1 MKEKIRYFY
10 QQVRAKDGEHE
21 QALLRVAFTFLI
33 VAYLFFWFEPD
44 ANAPLLRRQELI
56 FGVMYLIFSLC
67 LTLHILIKQD
77 VSRFRQWLA
86 MFADIGAVTFEMLI
100 TQESS
105 VLFYAIYLWV
115 IVGNGL
121 RYGPSLLAGAYVSSL
136 VGFSLVIVLNG
147 YWQANARVAAG
158 LMITLMLIPLYM
170 LKLRKQLSLAV
181 ARAEDASRA
190 KGQFLA
196 HMSHEMR
203 TPLNGVVGVSD
214 LLMETP
220 LNEEQKELVTMLK
233 SSSYLLLRL
242 IENVLDLSKVESG
255 KVVSEVVDF
264 DLHEIVNN
272 TVEMFS
278 TQAEQKALRLNARY
292 TSGTGFQ
299 LRGDAL
305 HLRQVFINL
314 VGNAI
319 KFTDKGMVEVRV
331 STVSQDQTAA
341 RLRFEVIDTGIGIA
355 PEVQQKIFEGF
366 RQADAT
372 VALKFGGTGLGTTI
386 SRQLVT
392 LMGGEMGLQ
401 SEPGVG
407 SIFWFELPFDK
418 QQNSEISLSPTSLD
432 QLQVVALGVKV
443 SERIAIASHLA
454 GWGVKFEYE
463 ASMARFL
470 SGLRET
476 GPEQRQAW
484 VVLCAPQN
492 LGLSAREFAAQV
504 FASCPQKTPS
514 LVLLGGQEDAF
525 DEQEMLATGYS
536 SLLRLPIDK
545 TLLFNVLHGIMA
557 PRAPEGVISIRKYFE
572 QGGQEKR
579 GLNILVAEDNGT
591 NRKVISKMLGHG
603 GYKVEF
609 AEDGDQALDMLEQ
622 KHFDLMILDMNM
634 PVLSGLEVVQI
645 HRASVLRKPHIPAV
659 ILTANATIEAK
670 RECEEAGVD
679 AYLTKPVNAMTLLD
693 TVARLTSTSKK
704 VRIPEVE
711 VDFMSRESTDGPVFL
726 NENTLHHLS
735 LLGRQDDFLQTVVHG
750 FISETQKIL
759 DAMRIAVS
767 NHNYDAL
774 KELAHMVKGSS
785 GNVGAEALHEVCQ
798 EILLCD
804 QDKLERTADELLR
817 RANTSFKSTRV
828 LLLQYLGGVNR
839 ISI

>member
-1 MKEKIRYFY
+1 MKGKLSYFF

-21 QALLRVAFTFLI
+21 QALLRLVFTSLI
-33 VAYLFFWFEPD
+33 AVYLYFWFEPD
-44 ANAPLLRRQELI
+44 SKTSLLRHQELI
-56 FGVMYLIFSLC
+56 FSFVYLIFSIC

-77 VSRFRQWLA
+77 VSRTRQWLA
-86 MFADIGAVTFEMLI
+86 MFADIGAVTFEMLV
-100 TQESS
+100 THESS
-105 VLFYAIYLWV
+105 VLFYAVYLWV

-121 RYGPSLLAGAYVSSL
+121 RYGPSLLAGAYFSSL
-136 VGFSLVIVLNG
+136 AGFAAVITFND
-147 YWQANARVAAG
+147 YWLANPRVAAG

-214 LLMETP
+214 LLLETP
-220 LNEEQKELVTMLK
+220 LNDEQKDLVSMLK
-233 SSSYLLLRL
+233 NSSHLLQRL
-242 IENVLDLSKVESG
+242 IEDVLDLSKVESG
-255 KVVSEVVDF
+255 KVISEVTDF
-264 DLHEIVNN
+264 DLHELVNG
-272 TVEMFS
+272 TVEMFV
-278 TQAEQKALRLNARY
+278 TQAEQKGLQLHARF
-292 TSGTGFQ
+292 TSGTAFL

-305 HLRQVFINL
+305 HLRQVMINL

-319 KFTDKGMVEVRV
+319 KFTEKGMVEVRV
-331 STVSQDQTAA
+331 STVAQDENSA
-341 RLRFEVIDTGIGIA
+341 RLRFDVIDTGIGIA
-355 PEVQQKIFEGF
+355 PEVQQTIFEGF
-366 RQADAT
+366 RQADAM
-372 VALKFGGTGLGTTI
+372 VAIKFGGTGLGTTI

-401 SEPGVG
+401 SEPGLG

-418 QQNSEISLSPTSLD
+418 QQGSESSLSLTSLD

-463 ASMARFL
+463 PSMTHFL
-470 SGLRET
+470 SGLLEIR
-476 GPEQRQAW
+476 PERRQAL

-492 LGLSAREFAAQV
+492 LGLGAKEFAAQV
-504 FASCPQKTPS
+504 LAACPQKMPS
-514 LVLLGGQEDAF
+514 LVLLGSEEDAF
-525 DEQEMLATGYS
+525 DEQEMLAAGYS

-572 QGGQEKR
+572 QSSLEKR

-603 GYKVEF
+603 GHKVEF

-622 KHFDLMILDMNM
+622 KHYDLMILDMNM
-634 PVLSGLEVVQI
+634 PVVSGLEVVQI
-645 HRASVLRKPHIPAV
+645 HRASVRHKPHIPAV
-659 ILTANATIEAK
+659 ILTANATVEAR

-679 AYLTKPVNAMTLLD
+679 AYLTKPVDAMTLLD

-704 VRIPEVE
+704 VKIPQLE
-711 VDFMSRESTDGPVFL
+711 VDFMARESVDGPVFL

-735 LLGRQDDFLQTVVHG
+735 LLGRQDNFLQTVVHG

-759 DAMRIAVS
+759 DAMRTAVS
-767 NHNYDAL
+767 NHDYDAL

-785 GNVGAEALHEVCQ
+785 GNVGAEALHEICQ

-804 QDKLERTADELLR
+804 QDKLEHTADELLR